1 MGKFNLGNPVTK
13 ISDNIDRES
22 LYLDVNSMQPM
33 VEEMEKQFD
42 EIRDSLFNINT
53 LLNKAVA
60 RKMVKGKSA
69 DIFKGW
75 ARKCNSQA
83 VSAENRKLSLLSK
96 YNDDKKNCK
105 IKQLEE
111 RIDALEKKLFSIKD
125 SDNDDR

>member
-1 MGKFNLGNPVTK
+1 MGKFNLGNSVTK
-13 ISDNIDRES
+13 ISDNINRES
-22 LYLDVNSMQPM
+22 LYLDFNRMQPI
-33 VEEMEKQFD
+33 VVEMEKQFD

-60 RKMVKGKSA
+60 RKMVRGKSV

-83 VSAENRKLSLLSK
+83 ASAENRKLSLLSK
-96 YNDDKKNCK
+96 YNDDKKNYK